1 MGWQVKAA
9 EAEQA
14 ALANPAAPGESPA
27 KIRVGFVV
35 GPTGTGKSRL
45 AMQIADDFGGA
56 IEIVNADSRQF
67 YRGMDIGTA
76 KPSIEDRRR
85 VPHHLIDVRDPDEPL
100 DVAEFAKLARDAISD
115 IDARGRFPIVVG
127 GSGLYL
133 RVIRGGI
140 FQGPRAS
147 GEIRR
152 RLGKVADERGV
163 NFLHAQLA
171 QVDPAGANRIGVNDL
186 YRIVRAL
193 EVFELTGETIS
204 AHQGRHRFGDAS
216 GYNALTVGIE
226 IERKKLYATI
236 DERFDAM
243 IAAGLVEEVRGLMA
257 RGHSP
262 ERPPL
267 STIGY
272 KQVAA
277 YLLGEMTL
285 ADAIALAKRDSRRL
299 AKRQLTWF
307 RREPDIVWLDPER
320 GAHDASAL
328 FEKFFGAREREVNL
342 K

>member
-1 MGWQVKAA
+1 
-9 EAEQA
+9 
-14 ALANPAAPGESPA
+14 
-27 KIRVGFVV
+27 
-35 GPTGTGKSRL
+35 
-45 AMQIADDFGGA
+45 MQIADRFGDA

-76 KPSIEDRRR
+76 KPSVEDRRR
-85 VPHHLIDVRDPDEPL
+85 TPHRLIDVRDPDEPL

-115 IDARGRFPIVVG
+115 IAGRGRLPIVVG

-152 RLGKVADERGV
+152 RLRKVADERGV
-163 NFLHAQLA
+163 EFLHERLR
-171 QVDPAGANRIGVNDL
+171 QVDPASANRIGVNDL

-204 AHQGRHRFGDAS
+204 AHQGRHRFGEFS
-216 GYNALTVGIE
+216 GYEALTVGIE
-226 IERKKLYATI
+226 IQRKKLYATI

-243 IAAGLVEEVRGLMA
+243 IAAGFVEEVRGLMA
-257 RGHSP
+257 RGYSP
-262 ERPPL
+262 EKPPL

-272 KQVAA
+272 KQIAA
-277 YLLGEMTL
+277 HLRNEMTL

-320 GAHDASAL
+320 GAQDAFAL
-328 FEKFFGAREREVNL
+328 FQKFFAAREREVNL